1 MATLTNELGAK
12 SIEVLKDL
20 LPKAAAIAYLLNPSD
35 PSTEAQAEG
44 ARDAA
49 RALGIEL
56 RFLKASTERELDEV
70 FSVLKDQGADG
81 LVVPA
86 DPFFDSRRDRLVA
99 LAAQLAIPA
108 KYGWREY
115 VLAGGLLSYGTNLPD
130 SYRRAG
136 VYVGRILKG
145 EKPADLPVMQPDKFE
160 LVLNAKTAK
169 ALGIEIPPRVFE
181 RADEV
186 IE

>member
-1 MATLTNELGAK
+1 MRI
-12 SIEVLKDL
+12 S
-20 LPKAAAIAYLLNPSD
+20 LNPSN
-35 PSTEAQAEG
+35 PSSEAEVEG
-44 ARDAA
+44 GRTAA
-49 RALGIEL
+49 RALGVEL
-56 RFLKASTERELDEV
+56 RVLSARTERELDES
-70 FSVLKDQGADG
+70 FSALKDQRVDA
-81 LVVPA
+81 LVVSP
-86 DPFFDSRRDRLVA
+86 DPFFDSRRDRLVT

-115 VLAGGLLSYGTNLPD
+115 VVAGGLMSYGTNLPD

-145 EKPADLPVMQPDKFE
+145 EKPAELPVMQPDKFE

-169 ALGIEIPPRVFE
+169 ALGVQIPPRLFE

>member
-1 MATLTNELGAK
+1 MRI
-12 SIEVLKDL
+12 S
-20 LPKAAAIAYLLNPSD
+20 LNPSN
-35 PSTEAQAEG
+35 PSSEAEVEG
-44 ARDAA
+44 GRTAA
-49 RALGIEL
+49 RALGVEL
-56 RFLKASTERELDEV
+56 RVLPARTERELDES
-70 FSVLKDQGADG
+70 FSALKDQRVDA
-81 LVVPA
+81 LVVSP
-86 DPFFDSRRDRLVA
+86 DPFFDSRRDRLVT

-115 VLAGGLLSYGTNLPD
+115 VVAGGLMSYGTNLPD

-145 EKPADLPVMQPDKFE
+145 EKPADIPVQLPTRFE
-160 LVLNAKTAK
+160 FVVNVQTAKTI
-169 ALGIEIPPRVFE
+169 GIEIPAALLA